1 MEMPSST
8 GTCCRFRVV
17 IAVAA
22 QTGLDKRGQ
31 YTGFDRQFCWM
42 GRQVSQWSI
51 SGCVQGGS
59 SLPSLVMRLQQMRA
73 RLPIRYD
80 ASAGSA
86 NGRAISLNSGNVADQ
101 HVICS
106 CWTDGVLPDRSW
118 RPERKP
124 LAEPVANGVA
134 RTGRC

>member
-1 MEMPSST
+1 MPSST

-42 GRQVSQWSI
+42 GRQVSRWSI
-51 SGCVQGGS
+51 SGRVQGGS
-59 SLPSLVMRLQQMRA
+59 SFLSFGMRLLQMRA

-86 NGRAISLNSGNVADQ
+86 NGRAISLNLGNVADQ
-101 HVICS
+101 HAICR
-106 CWTDGVLPDRSW
+106 CWVDGVLPDRSW

-134 RTGRC
+134 GTGPC